1 MAQSRQEAIN
11 ILMRDYNLGPEEA
24 AKVADMFGVISA
36 SDVVGSDLEKS
47 SRGVKDM
54 SAAVLELGEAF
65 VGLGNSS
72 AAFTEFARSSGVLNE
87 FNGIAGEVVE
97 RLLAVADRSLELSI
111 QAEETQAS
119 FNRLTGQMGK
129 FNDGLVEGFRRNLE
143 FGASLDDSS
152 RAYGAVLRNTTDFTR
167 KSSEQQDALIDTMIV
182 LEKFGVSQYGTAQGF
197 EIMTRGMGMTDE
209 AARQVFPDMVAMAA
223 EMGMEANELTQQFT
237 TNADKF
243 AVFGDKGVHNF
254 RRLAA
259 ESRRSGVS
267 MEGMLNT
274 VGQFDTFTGAADK
287 VQGLNALLGGTYLD
301 TVDMMMTVDPTERM
315 LKIRK
320 AVEDAGYTQE
330 RISAMGETQAYYFR
344 TTLAERMGMSVLDFN
359 KLMSE
364 SGEEFAKNATD
375 ASSSLSELES
385 ATKFGRTTADQIN
398 ILKDQAAVAAT
409 EFLVPVRE
417 EMKNLALEMSEQV
430 YGPMAEDNK
439 EFFKLLGDEAAG
451 GVRKF
456 GDQAVGYAVEF
467 RGSIQDQLKAAL
479 EMIREVQ
486 AEIEKTPVMAAS
498 PAAAGAAAGA
508 ALTTAAGAPAGTP
521 ITVEN
526 LQLKIDGQNFFRL
539 LDGQVLQTV
548 GKALGFS
555 QGG

>member
-1 MAQSRQEAIN
+1 
-11 ILMRDYNLGPEEA
+11 
-24 AKVADMFGVISA
+24 
-36 SDVVGSDLEKS
+36 
-47 SRGVKDM
+47 
-54 SAAVLELGEAF
+54 
-65 VGLGNSS
+65 
-72 AAFTEFARSSGVLNE
+72 
-87 FNGIAGEVVE
+87 
-97 RLLAVADRSLELSI
+97 
-111 QAEETQAS
+111 
-119 FNRLTGQMGK
+119 
-129 FNDGLVEGFRRNLE
+129 
-143 FGASLDDSS
+143 
-152 RAYGAVLRNTTDFTR
+152 
-167 KSSEQQDALIDTMIV
+167 
-182 LEKFGVSQYGTAQGF
+182 
-197 EIMTRGMGMTDE
+197 MTDE

-267 MEGMLNT
+267 MEGM
-274 VGQFDTFTGAADK
+274 
-287 VQGLNALLGGTYLD
+287 
-301 TVDMMMTVDPTERM
+301 TVDPTERM

-330 RISAMGETQAYYFR
+330 KISAMGETQAYYFR
-344 TTLAERMGMSVLDFN
+344 TTMAERIGMSVLDFN

-364 SGEEFAKNATD
+364 SGEEFAKNATN
-375 ASSSLSELES
+375 ASSSLEELES

-398 ILKDQAAVAAT
+398 ILKAVAAT

-467 RGSIQDQLKAAL
+467 RGAIGNELKAAL

-508 ALTTAAGAPAGTP
+508 AVTTAAGVPAGTP

-526 LQLKIDGQNFFRL
+526 LQLKVDGQNFFNL
-539 LDGQVLQTV
+539 LNGQITKVV
-548 GKALGFS
+548 RNAIGLG
-555 QGG
+555 G